1 MSCLSSIYRS
11 TQRIFSIL
19 YLTLENMN
27 KRGRVHEY
35 SRHVVSSEATSE
47 PSGAADITVPTGEV
61 IFSLIKILF

>member
-19 YLTLENMN
+19 YLTSVNMN

-35 SRHVVSSEATSE
+35 SRHVVPSEATSE
-47 PSGAADITVPTGEV
+47 PSAAAVITVW
-61 IFSLIKILF
+61 